1 MKKIV
6 ITFGLISGA
15 ISSAMMLITLPLMRK
30 GIVNFDNGEV
40 LGWTSILL
48 SFMLVFFGIR
58 SYRENVGGGTV
69 TFGRAFKVGLLITL
83 ISSFMYVATWQVI
96 YFGFEND
103 FADKYA
109 AHVIQKMRDR
119 GETEAAIAAE
129 RKKMADFKVI
139 YDKPLYNAA
148 ITLIEP
154 VPVGLVVTL
163 VSAAILRRRR
173 DGMAGTAAVA

>member
-15 ISSAMMLITLPLMRK
+15 IASGMMLLTLPLMRA

-40 LGWTSILL
+40 LGYSSILL

-58 SYRENVGGGTV
+58 SYRENVGGGAI
-69 TFGRAFKVGLLITL
+69 TFGKGFQVGLLITL

-96 YFGFEND
+96 YFGIEHD
-103 FADKYA
+103 FADRYA
-109 AHVIQKMRDR
+109 AHAIQKMRDK
-119 GETEAAIAAE
+119 GATEAEVAAE
-129 RKKMADFKVI
+129 QKKMADFKVL
-139 YDKPLYNAA
+139 YDNPLFNAA

-163 VSAAILRRRR
+163 VSAGILRRRR
-173 DGMAGTAAVA
+173 VGMVPAAAVA